1 MSELHK
7 KQKKREEIRQAR
19 QLKFVRLKFINST

>member
-7 KQKKREEIRQAR
+7 KQA
-19 QLKFVRLKFINST
+19 S